1 MGKEKAG
8 GPRQRDCH
16 LQRPGDRESTVSPE
30 QCHGEGWGSDMKLW
44 REALKGGKK
53 VAAAA
58 LHWPACLSP
67 MIRKQGRALGPGR
80 GPVWAA

>member
-8 GPRQRDCH
+8 VLGRGTVTYKDQETEKALC
-16 LQRPGDRESTVSPE
+16 LQSNAKAGGGQGGS
-30 QCHGEGWGSDMKLW
+30 GWGSDMKLG

-58 LHWPACLSP
+58 LHWPASLQAEVRVDP
-67 MIRKQGRALGPGR
+67 Q
-80 GPVWAA
+80 